1 MALWDTLYPPMDWE
15 ANRTSWPHTEHS
27 RFITVQN
34 QIWHVQSFGR
44 GPVLLL
50 LHGTGASTHSWR
62 DLVLTLA
69 ENHTVIC
76 PDLPGHA
83 FSYWNTK
90 SSNSL
95 DHMAAGLAHLLS
107 HLKVWPSVIM
117 GHSAGAAVAAQFI
130 LQHPT
135 LPVPTLIGLN
145 PAWLPLTGLASWLF
159 PPTAKLLALNPLSGV
174 LFAKQAAKP
183 SVVRNLLQSTGSR
196 LDETALSYYQRLLQ
210 TPSHVRGVLAMMAA
224 WRLNRLAQQLPQLT
238 GPVFMLLGGNDHTI
252 PASLAAETMKLLPQ
266 TTSRTFAGLGH
277 LAHEEA
283 PAAACGQIL
292 EWIRQ
297 TDR

>member
-1 MALWDTLYPPMDWE
+1 MALWDTFYPPMDWE
-15 ANRTSWPHTEHS
+15 ANRKSWPHTSHS
-27 RFITVQN
+27 RFVTVHGQV
-34 QIWHVQSFGR
+34 WHVQTFGH

-62 DLVLTLA
+62 DLVLSLA
-69 ENHTVIC
+69 KHHTVIC

-90 SSNSL
+90 KSNSL
-95 DHMAAGLAHLLS
+95 DHMATSLADLLN
-107 HLKVWPSVIM
+107 HLKLWPSAII
-117 GHSAGAAVAAQFI
+117 GHSAGAAVGAQLI
-130 LQHPT
+130 LKHGKGPT
-135 LPVPTLIGLN
+135 PTLIGLN

-183 SVVRNLLQSTGSR
+183 AVVRNLLQSTGSH
-196 LDETALSYYQRLLQ
+196 LDEVALGYYQKLLQ

-224 WRLNRLAQQLPQLT
+224 WRLHRLAQQLPQLT
-238 GPVFMLLGGNDHTI
+238 GPVFMLLGANDRTI
-252 PASLAAETMKLLPQ
+252 PASLAAETMNLLPN
-266 TTSRTFAGLGH
+266 TTSRTLAGLGH

-283 PAAACGQIL
+283 PAVVSEQIL
-292 EWIRQ
+292 AWVKQ
-297 TDR
+297 TAR